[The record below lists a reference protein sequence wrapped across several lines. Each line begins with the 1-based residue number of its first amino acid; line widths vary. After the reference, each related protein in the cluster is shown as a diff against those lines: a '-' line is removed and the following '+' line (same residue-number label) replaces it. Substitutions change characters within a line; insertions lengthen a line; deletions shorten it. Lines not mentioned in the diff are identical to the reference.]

1 MPDAPGQQSS
11 DSYPAIPGIRDQ
23 SSHGLQRL
31 LRGAAIA
38 WLTLLFS
45 LAVTLL
51 EWSAAREAMRA
62 QALARF
68 NHQTD
73 QIRTQLGQR
82 LAEREHVLFGAA
94 ALVAAK
100 GGVRREQWRDY
111 VRTLNL
117 PQNFPGLLGVGF
129 AERVPA
135 AARADFEKRL
145 GAELGRPHRIFP
157 EGDRPEYYPVALLE
171 PYPERLGRVLGFD
184 QGAAPERL
192 SVLQWARDMGRSA
205 MTPGVPLL
213 QEAPPHPHGLLV
225 FLPVYAATPDSV
237 DDRRR
242 LLLGFVYTLFE
253 MSELM
258 AGVMGEEAAELR
270 LEIHETSRS
279 APRNLLW
286 ASLPPSD
293 HRVLTN
299 TFSRQVAME
308 FAGQTWQLGFA
319 TLPPFDDAVASSQP
333 MLVLSAG
340 FAISLL
346 LFGIILALTHTRA
359 SAVTLAEQMTAQ
371 LRRALSRAEQSEAY
385 TRAVI
390 DNVLDAI
397 ITADESGI
405 IESFNPAA
413 ERIFGYSA
421 DEVVGRKVNLL
432 MPREHSARHDD
443 YLGNYLRTGEAR
455 IMGRGRELEGR
466 RKDGTVFPLELGV
479 SELRA
484 GGKRRFI
491 GIIRDISL
499 RKQAEQA
506 LQEERAT
513 LETRVRER
521 TESLTSI
528 NTELERTREEAL
540 QAARAKSEFLAN
552 MSHEIRT
559 PMNAVIGMTGLLLET
574 PLTREQRDYVETIG
588 ISGETLLT
596 V

>member
-1 MPDAPGQQSS
+1 MPDAPGHPTT
-11 DSYPAIPGIRDQ
+11 DPYPAIPGIRNQ

-51 EWSAAREAMRA
+51 EWSAAREAMRN
-62 QALARF
+62 QALVRF

-100 GGVRREQWRDY
+100 GGVHRDQWRDY

-117 PQNFPGLLGVGF
+117 AQNFPGLLGMGF

-135 AARADFEKRL
+135 AARGDFEKRL
-145 GAELGRPHRIFP
+145 GAELGRPQQIFP
-157 EGDRPEYYPVALLE
+157 DGDRPDYYPVALLE
-171 PYPERLGRVLGFD
+171 PYPDRQNRILGFD
-184 QGAAPERL
+184 QGAVPERL
-192 SVLQWARDMGRSA
+192 AVLQWARDMGRSA
-205 MTPGVPLL
+205 MTPQVSLL
-213 QEAPPHPHGLLV
+213 QEVPPHPRGLLV
-225 FLPVYAATPDSV
+225 FLPVYAGTPYTV
-237 DDRRR
+237 EERRR

-270 LEIHETSRS
+270 LEINESTASGG
-279 APRNLLW
+279 RNLLW
-286 ASLPPSD
+286 ASLPDSD
-293 HRVLTN
+293 HRELTP
-299 TFSRQVAME
+299 TFGRQVPLE
-308 FAGQTWQLGFA
+308 FAGQTWQLGFS

-333 MLVLSAG
+333 MLVLSTG
-340 FAISLL
+340 IAISLL
-346 LFGIILALTHTRA
+346 MFGIILALTHTRA
-359 SAVTLAEQMTAQ
+359 SAVTLAGQMTAQ
-371 LRRALSRAEQSEAY
+371 LRRALGRAEQSEAY

-397 ITADESGI
+397 ITADENGI
-405 IESFNPAA
+405 IDSFNPAA
-413 ERIFGYSA
+413 ERIFGYGA

-432 MPREHSARHDD
+432 MPEGHAARHDQ
-443 YLGNYLRTGEAR
+443 YLANYLRTGEAR

-491 GIIRDISL
+491 GIIR
-499 RKQAEQA
+499 
-506 LQEERAT
+506 
-513 LETRVRER
+513 
-521 TESLTSI
+521 
-528 NTELERTREEAL
+528 
-540 QAARAKSEFLAN
+540 
-552 MSHEIRT
+552 
-559 PMNAVIGMTGLLLET
+559 
-574 PLTREQRDYVETIG
+574 
-588 ISGETLLT
+588 
-596 V
+596 